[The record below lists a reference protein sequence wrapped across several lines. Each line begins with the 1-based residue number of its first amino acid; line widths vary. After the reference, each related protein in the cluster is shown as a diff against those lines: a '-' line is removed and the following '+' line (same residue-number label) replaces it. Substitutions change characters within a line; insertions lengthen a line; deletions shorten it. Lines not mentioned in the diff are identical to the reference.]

1 MAWVEGIN
9 ISLPAKA
16 KGDAVCIPLY
26 PLRPVG
32 LHILQN
38 KLCQNLIEVVVL
50 ELVHKVILC
59 QNDGQ

>member
-9 ISLPAKA
+9 ISLSAKA

-26 PLRPVG
+26 PLHPVG

-38 KLCQNLIEVVVL
+38 ILCQNLIEVVAL